1 MAAVAKGDSQVSHVA
16 RDLPRFPPT
25 FVASS
30 FIESRQSSW
39 QVHLHRISP
48 FLVAGVDVWW
58 TRTPDGFLFNDGDS
72 SPTTPE
78 MRAFTLL
85 HHRWN
90 SFSDVRDRQDA
101 CWKRV
106 IDEQILIPAHS
117 IKLYDSDGNRS
128 GTLTYS
134 NDTVELHIT
143 YGGTTAGEVAVHGGG
158 VLAGDDSPVGDGC
171 SADDDFPSGDGIS
184 ADDDVPGILARDKET
199 VGTRDV
205 PGDISGRNPD
215 ADGVNVRGAGEVAED
230 TSGRN
235 PDADGVNVRGAGEVA
250 EDTSGRNPD
259 ADGVNVRGA
268 GEVAEDTSGRNPD
281 ADGVNVRGAGEVA
294 EDTYGRNPDADGV
307 NVRGA
312 GEVAEDTSGRNP
324 DADGVN
330 VRGAGEVAEDTSGRN
345 PDADGVNVRG
355 AGEVAK
361 DDKVTDAEASADT
374 ANVQSI
380 TSHINLGLEA
390 CDEGLKTSVGNIVK
404 HLIGCDDDV
413 LEFDSLRFK
422 LKTVKQAGRRP
433 NKERVLKYKQLS
445 DKMKRRMS
453 SFKAQRE
460 KELKEI
466 EIEHLKEHGTLP
478 SKISGSIYCITL
490 KKRNLAMSVLRSM

>member
-1 MAAVAKGDSQVSHVA
+1 M
-16 RDLPRFPPT
+16 
-25 FVASS
+25 
-30 FIESRQSSW
+30 
-39 QVHLHRISP
+39 
-48 FLVAGVDVWW
+48 WW

-78 MRAFTLL
+78 MCAFTLL
-85 HHRWN
+85 HHHWN

-268 GEVAEDTSGRNPD
+268 GEVAEDT
-281 ADGVNVRGAGEVA
+281 
-294 EDTYGRNPDADGV
+294 YGRNPDADGV

-330 VRGAGEVAEDTSGRN
+330 VRGAGEVAED
-345 PDADGVNVRG
+345 
-355 AGEVAK
+355 
-361 DDKVTDAEASADT
+361 DKVTDAEASADT

-390 CDEGLKTSVGNIVK
+390 CDEELKTSVGNIVK

-433 NKERVLKYKQLS
+433 NKERVLKYKLS
-445 DKMKRRMS
+445 DKMKRRS
-453 SFKAQRE
+453 KAQRE